1 MAVSRLAASSCKQI
15 NSPVACSQ
23 VHFLAPIVTTTIQN
37 TVINTT
43 SLSLSG
49 NLEVDGSSRIGNVST
64 SSLTVL
70 ATSSFQAPVAIGA
83 TLAVGGALA
92 AEAAASV
99 AGLLTAA
106 GGLSVT
112 GGSTAIGGTG
122 LAVAPAATFSSSV
135 GISGTLTAQG
145 NVSLGVS
152 SSNSLT
158 VAATAA
164 LQAPVLASSTL
175 GVGGLLTASGGLTA
189 AGATLIQGTSLAV
202 SSPASFTSTT
212 NVSGS
217 FIAASSVFLGSTR
230 SSLLTVN
237 ATAAFTSPVSMSGEF
252 MRVRDQALPHV
263 LALGRL
269 ACLLP
274 VRHDAA
280 CRPAISC
287 RCLCGKRDI
296 NFWNGA
302 CQRCSLHCLQRCP
315 SGHAGHLQCTCHQC
329 ADHSGRGT
337 GCLWLSHTHR

>member
-1 MAVSRLAASSCKQI
+1 MLWS
-15 NSPVACSQ
+15 ACSQ

-70 ATSSFQAPVAIGA
+70 ATSSFQAPVAVGA

-112 GGSTAIGGTG
+112 GGTTTVGGTA
-122 LAVAPAATFSSSV
+122 LAVAPAATFGSSV
-135 GISGTLTAQG
+135 GISGALTAHRD
-145 NVSLGVS
+145 VSLGVS
-152 SSNSLT
+152 SSDSLT

-202 SSPASFTSTT
+202 SSPASFTSTI
-212 NVSGS
+212 NVTGS
-217 FIAASSVFLGSTR
+217 FTAASSVLIGSSR

-252 MRVRDQALPHV
+252 AGVRKHLFANV
-263 LALGRL
+263 LALGPL
-269 ACLLP
+269 ASCLP
-274 VRHDAA
+274 VRHDPRLSA
-280 CRPAISC
+280 CR
-287 RCLCGKRDI
+287 
-296 NFWNGA
+296 
-302 CQRCSLHCLQRCP
+302 
-315 SGHAGHLQCTCHQC
+315 
-329 ADHSGRGT
+329 
-337 GCLWLSHTHR
+337 